1 MRKGNKMLKKQ
12 NSIFKQFRRN
22 LRLYIMEKKKMRKK
36 KLKNRNPEDV
46 EVFICESC
54 NYECRH
60 RGNYNKHLRSKKH
73 LMLKESK
80 TEEKVEKMEDN
91 IFYCRCGKSYKHRQS
106 LYSHEQR
113 CKFILDEGEEDK
125 GLKEDKPSYDDLI
138 KIIGNLIPKIGNNNN
153 NVTNNNINIQVL
165 LSENCGDA
173 MTIQNFADKLTLT
186 IEDLLKERKMIGNVG
201 NIVVENLKP
210 IPLLK
215 RPIHCT
221 DVGNSTWMVNDAQ
234 DGWKEDDG
242 KKLIQET
249 GFGITKKFQ
258 VLWDNAYPDWKN
270 NPVQQQHYTS
280 LVEQLSME
288 HTESDIEN
296 ILHQLGSKC
305 TLTVK
310 EIEESLK

>member
-1 MRKGNKMLKKQ
+1 
-12 NSIFKQFRRN
+12 
-22 LRLYIMEKKKMRKK
+22 MEKKKSVSKK
-36 KLKNRNPEDV
+36 KKSKNLEDV
-46 EVFICESC
+46 EIFECKMC
-54 NYECRH
+54 NYECSH

-73 LMLKESK
+73 LMLTNSK
-80 TEEKVEKMEDN
+80 NVDKKVILDENM
-91 IFYCRCGKSYKHRQS
+91 FYCRCGKSYRHRQS

-113 CKFILDEGEEDK
+113 CKYVCSQEEDIK
-125 GLKEDKPSYDDLI
+125 SDTPSYEDLV
-138 KIIGNLIPKIGNNNN
+138 KIIGELIPKIGSNNNN
-153 NVTNNNINIQVL
+153 ITNNNINIQVL

-221 DVGNSTWMVNDAQ
+221 DVGNSKWMVNDAQ

-242 KKLIQET
+242 KKFIKET

-258 VLWDNAYPDWKN
+258 MLWEKAYPEWKN
-270 NPVQQQHYTS
+270 NPSQQQHYTS
-280 LVEQLSME
+280 LVEQLSTE
-288 HTESDIEN
+288 HTDSDIEN
-296 ILHQLGSKC
+296 ILQQLGSKC

-310 EIEESLK
+310 EIEDSLK